1 MSGVTSRVVISALL
15 LLVGAASGAATGPG
29 YRRHAAA
36 TLGVLCTQAAL
47 AASPE

>member
-15 LLVGAASGAATGPG
+15 LLVGAAN
-29 YRRHAAA
+29 
-36 TLGVLCTQAAL
+36 GVLCTQAAL